1 MPLSDEALK
10 NTIGVPITLNT
21 FLKDH
26 EKDWLM
32 RHQYY
37 TAVALGTSV
46 STVLS
51 VCEIELEVEI
61 VLQWSLTVLATVSI
75 GWHQDSNADVC
86 ACSFEA

>member
-26 EKDWLM
+26 EKDWLR

-51 VCEIELEVEI
+51 VGGINTREWNYASMVADC
-61 VLQWSLTVLATVSI
+61 SCFSI
-75 GWHQDSNADVC
+75 H
-86 ACSFEA
+86 